1 MSCCGGVEECF
12 PFTLFSCILVKKS
25 TFIGMNSSLSAL
37 FHEAERLD
45 NRSLDTLIANIISL
59 RVQRET
65 PDYQRTEAFLLKKIN
80 KSLSIDQIERF
91 KVLNQKR
98 LDETISSEEYSEL
111 LVLLDKIEKLNV
123 NRLKHL
129 TSLALLRRVTVRDL
143 MKQLGISNS
152 LNG

>member
-1 MSCCGGVEECF
+1 MNCCGGVKECF

-65 PDYQRTEAFLLKKIN
+65 PDYQKTEAFLLKKIN

>member
-1 MSCCGGVEECF
+1 
-12 PFTLFSCILVKKS
+12 
-25 TFIGMNSSLSAL
+25 MNSSLSAL

>member
-1 MSCCGGVEECF
+1 M
-12 PFTLFSCILVKKS
+12 
-25 TFIGMNSSLSAL
+25 GMNSSLSAL
-37 FHEAERLD
+37 FHEAEQLD

-65 PDYQRTEAFLLKKIN
+65 PDYQKTEAFLLKKIN